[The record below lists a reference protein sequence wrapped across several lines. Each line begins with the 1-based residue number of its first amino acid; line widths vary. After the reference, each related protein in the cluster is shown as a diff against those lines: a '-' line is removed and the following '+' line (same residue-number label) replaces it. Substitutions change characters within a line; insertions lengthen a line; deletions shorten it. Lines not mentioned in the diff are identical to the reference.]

1 MNRIKHFDSEY
12 IQEHV
17 KRLAKEIDTTYAGL
31 DDRLCI
37 VGVLRG
43 AFIFLADLSRLL
55 NIRHSIDFISI
66 GSYNKDNSGDVRL
79 LMDTRT
85 NVSGKH
91 VLIVEDIVDSGKTIN
106 YLVNLFLDKNV
117 ASVRTCTL
125 LKRQSSEENI
135 ILNFIGLV
143 VPENYWYVGYGLDF
157 EDKYRTL
164 PDIEILDR

>member
-1 MNRIKHFDSEY
+1 MNRIKHFDREY

-55 NIRHSIDFISI
+55 NTRHSIDFISI

-85 NVSGKH
+85 NVAGKH
-91 VLIVEDIVDSGKTIN
+91 ILIVEDIVDSGKTIN
-106 YLVNLFLDKNV
+106 YLVNLFLDRNV

-125 LKRQSSEENI
+125 LKRQNSRQDI
-135 ILNFIGLV
+135 VMDYIGFV
-143 VPENYWYVGYGLDF
+143 VPEGYWYVGYGLDF
-157 EDKYRTL
+157 DDKYRTL
-164 PDIEILDR
+164 PDIEILEH